1 MTIASRNTFIRIGAV
16 LSFAL
21 LVTSVVSAAL
31 VIMRHGLP
39 EMPPGPRPLA
49 LLDHFPLTP
58 WSPVASMAAI
68 GVYPLFALLCLG
80 YILFAFE
87 KTQTVEITLFSACAC
102 AISLEAFRI
111 FIPFYKLWIHTGFYA
126 ETVSRIAY
134 FSRILALILL
144 LASAIF
150 TTGETIQ
157 QLAPSIFILAFFSFS
172 LSNVIPVNTGSMLS
186 CFTMEVGYGPML
198 NIFFFTFGLLSAV
211 SYVILG
217 KTRGVREYM
226 FAAGGIV
233 LFLAGYALLAM
244 CDTWIFLLAGSALLF
259 AGAGLYLDRIHRY
272 YLWQ

>member
-1 MTIASRNTFIRIGAV
+1 MTIASRNSFIRIGAIF
-16 LSFAL
+16 SFAL
-21 LVTSVVSAAL
+21 LVTAIVTAAL
-31 VIMRHGLP
+31 VIARHGLP
-39 EMPPGPRPLA
+39 VTTPGPRPLA
-49 LLDHFPLTP
+49 MLADLPLTP
-58 WSPVASMAAI
+58 WSPVASMLAI
-68 GVYPLFALLCLG
+68 AVYPLFSLLCLG

-111 FIPFYKLWIHTGFYA
+111 FIPFYNLWVHTGFYA
-126 ETVSRIAY
+126 ETISRVAY

-157 QLAPSIFILAFFSFS
+157 QLAPSIFMLAFFSFA
-172 LSNVIPVNTGSMLS
+172 LAKVIPVNTGSMLS
-186 CFTMEVGYGPML
+186 SFTMEVGYAHML
-198 NIFFFTFGLLSAV
+198 DLFFVVFGLLSAL

-217 KTRGVREYM
+217 KTRGVRQYM
-226 FAAGGIV
+226 AAAGGLI
-233 LFLAGYALLAM
+233 LFLAGYAMLTM

>member
-1 MTIASRNTFIRIGAV
+1 MTIASRNSFIRIGAL
-16 LSFAL
+16 LSLTL
-21 LVTSVVSAAL
+21 LVTAIVSAGL
-31 VIMRHGLP
+31 VIVRHWLP
-39 EMPPGPRPLA
+39 DMPPGPRPLA
-49 LLDHFPLTP
+49 LLNDFPLTP

-68 GVYPLFALLCLG
+68 AVYPLFALLCLG

-111 FIPFYKLWIHTGFYA
+111 FIPLYHLWVHTGFYA
-126 ETVSRIAY
+126 EAVSRVAY

-157 QLAPSIFILAFFSFS
+157 QLAPSIFILAFFSYG
-172 LSNVIPVNTGSMLS
+172 LANAIPVNTGSMLS
-186 CFTMEVGYGPML
+186 SFTMEIGYARML
-198 NIFFFTFGLLSAV
+198 NLFFCAFGALSAL

-226 FAAGGIV
+226 AAAGGLI

-244 CDTWIFLLAGSALLF
+244 CDTWIFLLVGSALLF
-259 AGAGLYLDRIHRY
+259 AGAGLYLDRLHRY

>member
-1 MTIASRNTFIRIGAV
+1 MTIASRNSFIRIGAL
-16 LSFAL
+16 LSLTL
-21 LVTSVVSAAL
+21 LVTAIVSAGL
-31 VIMRHGLP
+31 VIVRHWLP
-39 EMPPGPRPLA
+39 DMPPGPRPLA
-49 LLDHFPLTP
+49 LLNDFPLTP

-68 GVYPLFALLCLG
+68 AVYPLFALLCLG

-111 FIPFYKLWIHTGFYA
+111 FIPLYHLWVHTGFYA
-126 ETVSRIAY
+126 EAVSRVAY

-157 QLAPSIFILAFFSFS
+157 QLAPSIFILAFFSYG
-172 LSNVIPVNTGSMLS
+172 LANVIPVNTGSMLS
-186 CFTMEVGYGPML
+186 SFTMEIGYARML
-198 NIFFFTFGLLSAV
+198 NLFFCAFGALSAL

-226 FAAGGIV
+226 AAAGGLI